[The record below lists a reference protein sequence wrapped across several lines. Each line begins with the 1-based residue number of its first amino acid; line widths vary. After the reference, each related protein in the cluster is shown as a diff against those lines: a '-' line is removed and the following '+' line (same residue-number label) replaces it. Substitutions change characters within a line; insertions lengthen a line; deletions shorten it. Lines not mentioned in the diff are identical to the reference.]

1 MTPEPAAGGVALDAD
16 LVARITA
23 HLEVL
28 YPPEQV
34 AETLPRLLAV
44 VERFA
49 REHPELATSL
59 RPEPF
64 DERDVVLITYA
75 DQVREP
81 DRAPLD
87 TLREFLSERV
97 GGVINTVHLLPF
109 YPWTSDDG
117 FAVVD
122 YEQVD
127 PALGDWDAV
136 ERFADSFRL
145 MVDAV
150 FNHVSSRSP
159 WFLGWLRN
167 DPAYRDFFITVPEGT
182 DVSCVMRPRPQPL
195 LTEVEAVDGPRL
207 VWTTFSADQVDL
219 NYANPN
225 VLVEMT
231 RILLDYVGH
240 GAALV
245 RLDAVAYL
253 WKRLETS
260 CIHLPETHEIVRL
273 WRTILSAV
281 APDVAL
287 ITETNVPHE
296 ENVSYFGDGTDEAH
310 LVYQFP
316 LAPLVLSA
324 FHLADT
330 RPLQEWAAGLRTPS
344 PTTAFLNFLGS
355 HDGIGLRPVE
365 GLLTRAEIAQLCDL
379 AKAHG
384 GGVSYK
390 VNADGTFSPYEIN
403 AVYFDALTEAD
414 SPEPP
419 SRQVDRFLASQSI
432 LLALAGVPAIYVQAL
447 LGSRNW
453 LEGVEQ
459 TGRLRSINRRKFQ
472 RAELEAELDD
482 PRSLR
487 HQVFTR
493 LRERIAVRIAEPAFH
508 PNGEQRILSLDPR
521 LFAFER
527 TAPDGSSRVL
537 CLHNVAGRAYRVVA
551 RPEDGLRVRGRLVD
565 LVSGDTVSTS
575 ASGVLECA
583 IPPYGVR
590 WLRAD

>member
-1 MTPEPAAGGVALDAD
+1 MTPEPSPAAVALDAD
-16 LVARITA
+16 LGARLAA
-23 HLEVL
+23 HLDRL
-28 YPPEQV
+28 YPPEQ
-34 AETLPRLLAV
+34 AAAALPRLLAV

-49 REHPELATSL
+49 RAHPGHATSL
-59 RPEPF
+59 RTEPF

-75 DQVREP
+75 DQIREP
-81 DRAPLD
+81 HEAPLD
-87 TLREFLSERV
+87 TLREFLTDRV
-97 GGVINTVHLLPF
+97 DGIINTVHLLPF

-127 PALGDWDAV
+127 PAVGDWDAV
-136 ERFADSFRL
+136 RRFGDSFRL

-159 WFLGWLRN
+159 WFVGWLRN
-167 DPAYRDFFITVPEGT
+167 DPAYRDFFIAVDADA
-182 DVSCVMRPRPQPL
+182 DVSGVTRPRPQPL
-195 LTEVEAVDGPRL
+195 LTPVEAVDGPRH

-219 NYANPN
+219 NYANPA
-225 VLVEMT
+225 VLVAVT
-231 RILLDYVGH
+231 RILLDYVAH
-240 GAALV
+240 GAGV
-245 RLDAVAYL
+245 IRLDAVAYL
-253 WKRLETS
+253 WKRLGTS
-260 CIHLPETHEIVRL
+260 CIHLPETHEIIRL
-273 WRTILSAV
+273 WCTVLDAV

-287 ITETNVPHE
+287 ITETNVPHA
-296 ENVSYFGDGTDEAH
+296 ENVSYFGDGSDEAH

-330 RPLQEWAAGLRTPS
+330 TTLAEWAAGLQTPS
-344 PTTAFLNFLGS
+344 DSTAFLNFLGS
-355 HDGIGLRPVE
+355 HDGIGVRPAE
-365 GLLTRAEIAQLCDL
+365 GLLTRAEIAHLCDL

-390 VNADGTFSPYEIN
+390 ANADGTFSPYEIN

-414 SPEPP
+414 SREPP
-419 SRQVDRFLASQSI
+419 TRQVDRFLASQSI

-453 LEGVEQ
+453 LEGVER
-459 TGRLRSINRRKFQ
+459 TGRLRSINRRKFD

-482 PRSLR
+482 PASLR

-493 LRERIAVRIAEPAFH
+493 LRDRIAVRIAEPAFH
-508 PNGEQRILSLDPR
+508 PNGEQRILHLDPR
-521 LFAFER
+521 VFAFER

-537 CLHNVAGRAYRVVA
+537 CLHNVAGRAHRVEA
-551 RPEDGLRVRGRLVD
+551 GPAHGLRVRGRLVD
-565 LVSGDTVSTS
+565 LVSGQTFTTS
-575 ASGVLECA
+575 AGTLDCVL
-583 IPPYGVR
+583 PPYGVR
-590 WLRAD
+590 WLRAA

>member
-195 LTEVEAVDGPRL
+195 LTEEERVDGPRL